1 MKKVLSVGL
10 LALLLT
16 LSIVVVGCT
25 STESG
30 QSQSAKST
38 IELVKEKGELVVGT
52 APGYFP
58 FEMVDK
64 EGNIV
69 GFDVEVAEKIAKELG
84 VKLKIERFSFD
95 GLIPALQTGKV
106 DMVIAGMTIRGDRA
120 LSVSFSDPY
129 YVTGQVLMVSNKNQG
144 VKSWQDLDVKGKTIG
159 VSLGTTGALLAKQ
172 LFKNAEVKDFDTFP
186 DACLAASTGK
196 IDAVVYDE
204 PGIRVYVARHPES
217 VYGVWDLLSTE
228 NLGIAVK
235 KDDFS
240 TIQWLRSFLQS
251 YVGSAEYKDAV
262 SRWFEKMDW
271 LENVDVK

>member
-1 MKKVLSVGL
+1 MKKGLSVAFL
-10 LALLLT
+10 SLVLVLTMVLA
-16 LSIVVVGCT
+16 GC
-25 STESG
+25 SSN
-30 QSQSAKST
+30 QSQSQTVKNT
-38 IELVKEKGELVVGT
+38 IELVKSKGELVVGT

-64 EGNIV
+64 QGNIV
-69 GFDVEVAEKIAKELG
+69 GFDIEVAEKIAKQLG
-84 VKLKIERFSFD
+84 VKLKVERFSFD

-129 YVTGQVLMVSNKNQG
+129 YVTGQVLMVSKKNAG
-144 VKSWQDLDVKGKTIG
+144 VKSWQELDVKGKTIG
-159 VSLGTTGALLAKQ
+159 VSLGTTGAMLAKQ

-217 VYGVWDLLSTE
+217 VYGVWDLLSAE

-251 YVGSAEYKDAV
+251 YVGSPEYKDAV
-262 SRWFEKMDW
+262 TRWFDKMDW
-271 LENVDVK
+271 LQSVDVK

>member
-1 MKKVLSVGL
+1 MKRAILSL
-10 LALLLT
+10 TLPLLLVT
-16 LSIVVVGCT
+16 AVVLTGCSPGGAQVQT
-25 STESG
+25 G
-30 QSQSAKST
+30 KST
-38 IELVKEKGELVVGT
+38 IEVVKSKGELVVGT

-64 EGNIV
+64 QGNIV
-69 GFDVEVAEKIAKELG
+69 GFDIEVAQAIAKQLG
-84 VKLKIERFSFD
+84 VKLRVERFSFD

-129 YVTGQVLMVSNKNQG
+129 YVTGQVLMVSNRNPG
-144 VKSWQDLDVKGKTIG
+144 VKSWKDLDVKGKVIG
-159 VSLGTTGALLAKQ
+159 VSLGTTGAMLAKE

-196 IDAVVYDE
+196 ADAVVYDE

-217 VYGVWDLLSTE
+217 VYGVWELLSAE
-228 NLGIAVK
+228 NLGIAVR

-240 TIQWLRSFLQS
+240 TVQWLRSFLES
-251 YVGSAEYKDAV
+251 YVGSPEYKSAV
-262 SRWFEKMDW
+262 TRWFEKMDW
-271 LENVDVK
+271 LESVDVK